1 MPIDVVVPTLGE
13 SVTEAIIAEWKFADG
28 DAVKQDDILVELE
41 TDKVSVEVAAPQDGV
56 MRIMAQNGATVA
68 VGDALGRIEEGSGGN
83 QPASPPTPPAPA
95 PQVTQQPAPPPPAP
109 PAPAPQVAQ
118 PAPPP
123 PAPMQNVKAGPAV
136 RQAMRQQGIEAQGIK
151 GSGAHGNIVK
161 SDLAN
166 VARPTMHAP
175 ANPFVTAESLAERQL
190 DPRGEERVKLSKL
203 RQTIAIRLKEA
214 QNNAAMLTTF
224 NEVDM
229 TALIE
234 LRRQYKDA
242 FEKKYNIR
250 LGFMSFFAKAAVAA
264 LHEIPSVNA
273 EIYGDEIIY
282 KNYYDIGIAVGSK
295 QGLVVPVVRDIDK
308 INFANIEN
316 KIHDFGVRAQSGKIT
331 IDEMRGGTF
340 TITNGGVFGSLLSTP
355 ILNPPQSAILGMHQ
369 IQKRPI
375 VKNDEIVIADMMYLA
390 LSYDHRIIDG
400 REAVTFLVRIK
411 QLIEAPSRL
420 LLDV

>member
-1 MPIDVVVPTLGE
+1 MAIDVVVPSLGE
-13 SVTEAIIAEWKFADG
+13 SVTEAIVAQWKFADG
-28 DAVKQDDILVELE
+28 DAVKQDDVLVELE
-41 TDKVSVEVAAPQDGV
+41 TDKVSVEVVAPQDGV
-56 MRIMAQNGATVA
+56 VKIKEENGATVA
-68 VGDALGRIEEGSGGN
+68 VGDALASIEAGAGN
-83 QPASPPTPPAPA
+83 QPAKAEVAKVETPAPKAETPPAPK
-95 PQVTQQPAPPPPAP
+95 TAPPPA
-109 PAPAPQVAQ
+109 AVAQ
-118 PAPPP
+118 PTPQ
-123 PAPMQNVKAGPAV
+123 PAQNIKAGPAV
-136 RQAMRQQGIEAQGIK
+136 RQAMRQQGINPQGM
-151 GSGAHGNIVK
+151 GGTGTHGNIVK
-161 SDLAN
+161 SDLQN
-166 VARPTMHAP
+166 MARPTMGAP
-175 ANPFVTAESLAERQL
+175 ANPFASTDSLAERAL

-229 TALIE
+229 TALIA
-234 LRRQYKDA
+234 LRKQYKDA
-242 FEKKYNIR
+242 FEKKYNNR
-250 LGFMSFFAKAAVAA
+250 LGFMSFFAKAAVSA
-264 LHEIPSVNA
+264 LQELPSVNA

-295 QGLVVPVVRDIDK
+295 QGLVVPVVRDVDK
-308 INFANIEN
+308 INFATIEN
-316 KIHDFGVRAQSGKIT
+316 RINDFGVRAQAGKIA

-375 VKNDEIVIADMMYLA
+375 VKDDEIVIADMMYLA

>member
-13 SVTEAIIAEWKFADG
+13 SVTEAIVAQWKFADG
-28 DAVKQDDILVELE
+28 DAVKQDDVLVELE
-41 TDKVSVEVAAPQDGV
+41 TDKVSVEVVAPQDGV
-56 MRIMAQNGATVA
+56 MKILAQNGATVA
-68 VGDALGRIEEGSGGN
+68 VGDALGAIEAGAGN
-83 QPASPPTPPAPA
+83 QPAKAETPPAPA
-95 PQVTQQPAPPPPAP
+95 PKAEMAATPP
-109 PAPAPQVAQ
+109 PAPAPKIEVATQ
-118 PAPPP
+118 AAPP
-123 PAPMQNVKAGPAV
+123 QNMKAGPAV
-136 RQAMRQQGIEAQGIK
+136 RQAMRQQGITSQGMG

-161 SDLAN
+161 SDLQN
-166 VARPTMHAP
+166 MARPTMGAP
-175 ANPFVTAESLAERQL
+175 ANPFASADSLAERAL

-229 TALIE
+229 TALIA
-234 LRRQYKDA
+234 LRKQYKDA
-242 FEKKYNIR
+242 FEKKYNNR
-250 LGFMSFFAKAAVAA
+250 LGFMSFFAKAAVSA
-264 LHEIPSVNA
+264 LQELPSVNA

-295 QGLVVPVVRDIDK
+295 QGLVVPVVRDVDK
-308 INFANIEN
+308 INFAAIEN
-316 KIHDFGVRAQSGKIT
+316 KINDFGLRAQAGKIA

-369 IQKRPI
+369 IQKRPV

>member
-1 MPIDVVVPTLGE
+1 MPIDVVVPALGE
-13 SVTEAIIAEWKFADG
+13 SVTEAIVAQWKFADG
-28 DAVKQDDILVELE
+28 DAVKQDDVLVELE
-41 TDKVSVEVAAPQDGV
+41 TDKVSVEVVAPQDGV
-56 MRIMAQNGATVA
+56 VKIKAQNGATVA
-68 VGDALGRIEEGSGGN
+68 VGEPLGAIEAGAGN
-83 QPASPPTPPAPA
+83 KPAKAEMAETAPPAPK
-95 PQVTQQPAPPPPAP
+95 TETAPPPPAP
-109 PAPAPQVAQ
+109 KVAPAPTPMAQ
-118 PAPPP
+118 TALP
-123 PAPMQNVKAGPAV
+123 QNIKAGPAV
-136 RQAMRQQGIEAQGIK
+136 RQAMRQQGINPQGM
-151 GSGAHGNIVK
+151 GGTGTHGNIVK
-161 SDLAN
+161 NDLQN
-166 VARPTMHAP
+166 MARPAMGAP
-175 ANPFVTAESLAERQL
+175 ANPFVNADSLAERAL

-229 TALIE
+229 TALID

-250 LGFMSFFAKAAVAA
+250 LGFMSFFAKAAVVA
-264 LHEIPSVNA
+264 LQELPSVNA

-308 INFANIEN
+308 ISFANIEN
-316 KIHDFGVRAQSGKIT
+316 NIHDFGTRAQAGKIK

-369 IQKRPI
+369 IQKRPV

>member
-1 MPIDVVVPTLGE
+1 MAIDVVVPSLGE
-13 SVTEAIIAEWKFADG
+13 SVTEAIVAQWKFADG
-28 DAVKQDDILVELE
+28 DAVKQDDVLVELE
-41 TDKVSVEVAAPQDGV
+41 TDKVSVEVVAPQDGV
-56 MRIMAQNGATVA
+56 VKIKEENGATVA
-68 VGDALGRIEEGSGGN
+68 VGDALGAIEAGAGN
-83 QPASPPTPPAPA
+83 QPAKAESPKAEPPAPKVEA
-95 PQVTQQPAPPPPAP
+95 AP
-109 PAPAPQVAQ
+109 PAPKAMPATVAQ
-118 PAPPP
+118 AAPM
-123 PAPMQNVKAGPAV
+123 PMQNIKAGPAV
-136 RQAMRQQGIEAQGIK
+136 RQAMRQQGINPQGMA
-151 GSGAHGNIVK
+151 GTGTHGNIVK

-166 VARPTMHAP
+166 MARPTAGAP
-175 ANPFVTAESLAERQL
+175 VNPFASADSLAERAL

-229 TALIE
+229 TALIA
-234 LRRQYKDA
+234 LRKQYKDA
-242 FEKKYNIR
+242 FEKKYNNR
-250 LGFMSFFAKAAVAA
+250 LGFMSFFAKAAVSA
-264 LHEIPSVNA
+264 LQELPSVNA

-295 QGLVVPVVRDIDK
+295 QGLVVPVVRDVDK
-308 INFANIEN
+308 INFATIEN
-316 KIHDFGVRAQSGKIT
+316 RINDFGVRAQAGKIA

-375 VKNDEIVIADMMYLA
+375 VKDDEIVIADMMYLA